1 MSRESYIFN
10 SKWFCVEWEQML
22 IVSEVT
28 AFFIFFVSKG
38 SSEPDEASILLSFDK
53 PHQLFTVKADILT
66 WKQQIKNIS
75 TCSRQEAETRG
86 GGARGSGTGR
96 FNCII
101 IWNQSQTKD
110 FIATLNSHLAGCNR
124 DCLQGCS
131 AVCWP
136 RRRGVRCCSLS
147 TGPATETNHPD
158 TAQRH
163 GTQWDPL
170 TTTTT
175 TKTKFHTD
183 TQCCNSPNG

>member
-1 MSRESYIFN
+1 MRADADSIRSHSILF
-10 SKWFCVEWEQML
+10 
-22 IVSEVT
+22 
-28 AFFIFFVSKG
+28 FFVSKG
-38 SSEPDEASILLSFDK
+38 SSEPDEACILLSFDK

-66 WKQQIKNIS
+66 WKQQIKSIS
-75 TCSRQEAETRG
+75 TCSRQEAEKRG

-101 IWNQSQTKD
+101 IWNQSQTKG
-110 FIATLNSHLAGCNR
+110 FIATFNSHLAGCNR

-131 AVCWP
+131 AVWA
-136 RRRGVRCCSLS
+136 
-147 TGPATETNHPD
+147 TGPAGEGFAAAAWALDLQQRQITQTNHWD

-175 TKTKFHTD
+175 KTNNNKIPHWYAVL
-183 TQCCNSPNG
+183 